1 MILRCLI
8 NVYPWHCSCECIG
21 CVDEVSCSYVIK
33 GEPSLWAIFKSTTA
47 STSTQ
52 HYFEEEQGLIGL
64 YSIKRSTQHYFEE
77 EPSSMSNGIAV
88 MIAVFA
94 LILLMGTLFCSYKVI
109 CHLYM
114 RNTERSMYHFAG
126 NHAVIE
132 LK

>member
-1 MILRCLI
+1 MLSVLKKMILGCLI

-47 STSTQ
+47 IT
-52 HYFEEEQGLIGL
+52 
-64 YSIKRSTQHYFEE
+64 STQHYFEE

-109 CHLYM
+109 CHLYE
-114 RNTERSMYHFAG
+114 RNTENRSMYHFAG